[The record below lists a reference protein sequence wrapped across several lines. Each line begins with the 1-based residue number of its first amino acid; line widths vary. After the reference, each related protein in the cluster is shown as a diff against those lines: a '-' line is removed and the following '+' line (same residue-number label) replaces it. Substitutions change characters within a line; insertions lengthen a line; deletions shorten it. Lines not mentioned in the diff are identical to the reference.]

1 MKYYKLID
9 PPGFARV
16 ARSEGHTYERFD
28 IVTKTWV
35 ESRGIETNMTG
46 IGGDCPDWEE
56 ITKDEAQKMID
67 AILAKT

>member
-16 ARSEGHTYERFD
+16 ARNYGLTYERFD
-28 IVTKTWV
+28 NETKTWV
-35 ESRGIETNMTG
+35 ERPG
-46 IGGDCPDWEE
+46 IGYNIMGMGGGCPNWEE
-56 ITKDEAQKMID
+56 ITKDKAQKMID